1 MSFDLIK
8 QRPSENKFQTAFLR
22 FSHRAP
28 ECRLQP
34 RNHAFG
40 GGFGHPFVP
49 RLNQAVQVGQ
59 RDADLRR
66 RSLEGGGKAGLR
78 VFRPR
83 LFGLLFLLGAF
94 AVNLPLQGDGLPVS
108 GGGLAVALRFG
119 FRQAASAIC
128 TCTASCLTAGT
139 ASHEGNAA
147 IIQAAGTATAQCT
160 SLIFNSS
167 IFTKPL

>member
-1 MSFDLIK
+1 M
-8 QRPSENKFQTAFLR
+8 R

-49 RLNQAVQVGQ
+49 RLNQALQVGQ

-66 RSLEGGGKAGLR
+66 RGLEGGGKAGLR

-83 LFGLLFLLGAF
+83 LFGLFFLLGAF
-94 AVNLPLQGDGLPVS
+94 AVNLPLQGDGLPVL

-119 FRQAASAIC
+119 LNIR
-128 TCTASCLTAGT
+128 
-139 ASHEGNAA
+139 
-147 IIQAAGTATAQCT
+147 
-160 SLIFNSS
+160 LISQIELVAKRKQSVNGVC
-167 IFTKPL
+167 KKK